1 MMRSTRCRQ
10 VPQLPANSSSRVSP
24 SLRSTKTIATHW
36 KSWKWSKRRTSG
48 SKSTWRTLSRY
59 TECLSLLV
67 LSPRLR
73 IISIQD
79 IESKAFK
86 IKQQREEYLRSL
98 EMNDNFKRQLADAD
112 KEIQQSLSV
121 RDSLQRQ
128 LTYTRTELERYQR
141 ENGNL
146 STQVGVALLVTY
158 VLYLGSH

>member
-1 MMRSTRCRQ
+1 
-10 VPQLPANSSSRVSP
+10 
-24 SLRSTKTIATHW
+24 
-36 KSWKWSKRRTSG
+36 
-48 SKSTWRTLSRY
+48 
-59 TECLSLLV
+59 
-67 LSPRLR
+67 
-73 IISIQD
+73 
-79 IESKAFK
+79 
-86 IKQQREEYLRSL
+86 
-98 EMNDNFKRQLADAD
+98 MNDNFKRQLADAD